1 MAGMVRLT
9 PALRR
14 LLPDFFFNLVGCV
27 RRKDEQREAAQHVSA
42 IAARQQSKPVSKYP
56 ALTLRHH
63 WRSTNAKG
71 EEGAGSRGPTGPA
84 GGGQPADDRARA
96 LERACF
102 TA

>member
-42 IAARQQSKPVSKYP
+42 IAAP
-56 ALTLRHH
+56 AEQGSQY
-63 WRSTNAKG
+63 RSI
-71 EEGAGSRGPTGPA
+71 
-84 GGGQPADDRARA
+84 QP
-96 LERACF
+96 
-102 TA
+102 